1 MFVRATYT
9 NNKQLSLH
17 EKHSLNQQTAD
28 RLDTG
33 ADEARILKI
42 QASLTDWHDEG
53 TDWRGLAH
61 TPAHDKKEE
70 TSPTTKV
77 RVRRDRRQEVAS
89 QLGVGRPTPP
99 FRP

>member
-9 NNKQLSLH
+9 KTLS
-17 EKHSLNQQTAD
+17 QPAD

-33 ADEARILKI
+33 AD
-42 QASLTDWHDEG
+42 
-53 TDWRGLAH
+53 
-61 TPAHDKKEE
+61 DKKEE
-70 TSPTTKV
+70 SSPTTKV
-77 RVRRDRRQEVAS
+77 RVRRDRHQEVAS